1 MHGCTNNGRFPVMLY
16 AAVSISDSASIS
28 PAIRTAYT
36 EQIKEIRSG
45 FRRIHPE
52 IDFQISLY
60 PESSFID
67 ELKQR
72 AESDLG
78 PDLVITNTFLAQQ
91 LFEEGLTHNQ
101 AKDRDNQ
108 PRRETLEQRSIIS
121 ASPSRKVASA
131 PFSIYPQLA
140 CFNKDN
146 LNQAPTTITELIEL
160 SDSGKRIGLS
170 TKLIQLIWSAGS
182 NGALPAVTAALTH
195 QPLNPQQKS
204 KLTDWLAWLQQANTS
219 EGVHFLS
226 NHSELRKALSV
237 GDLDWISCN
246 SSSITPLIQAMGDRL
261 GLAALPN
268 GTPYS
273 ASPINRQRV
282 LALGNDSSA
291 QQRTAALRFATYV
304 KSPIVQQNLSRQS
317 ADFLPANP
325 YVKQPQRNAS
335 AFEAMSQA
343 NEQSIASQ
351 PSIRQFHPYSE
362 ATQQLNILL
371 PNLIFG
377 QASAQETTTQLLEKL
392 STLNEQK

>member
-1 MHGCTNNGRFPVMLY
+1 MLY

-36 EQIKEIRSG
+36 QQIKDIRSG

-60 PESSFID
+60 PESSFIN

-78 PDLVITNTFLAQQ
+78 PDLIITNTFLAQQ
-91 LFEEGLTHNQ
+91 LFNEGLTYNQ
-101 AKDRDNQ
+101 AKGRDNQ
-108 PRRETLEQRSIIS
+108 PRSETLKQRSIIS
-121 ASPSRKVASA
+121 ASPSKKVASA

-140 CFNKDN
+140 CFNKEN
-146 LNQAPTTITELIEL
+146 INQAPTTVTELIQL

-170 TKLIQLIWSAGS
+170 TKSSQLIWSAGS
-182 NGALPAVTAALTH
+182 HGALPAVTATLTH

-204 KLTDWLAWLQQANTS
+204 KLTGWFAWLQQANAS
-219 EGVHFLS
+219 EGIQFLS
-226 NHSELRKALSV
+226 NHSALRKALSV

-261 GLAALPN
+261 GLAPLPN
-268 GTPYS
+268 GNPYS

-291 QQRTAALRFATYV
+291 QQRTAALRFASYV

-325 YVKQPQRNAS
+325 YVKRPQINAS

-343 NEQSIASQ
+343 NEQFIASQ
-351 PSIRQFHPYSE
+351 PSIMQFHPYSQ

-371 PNLIFG
+371 PDLIFG
-377 QASAQETTTQLLEKL
+377 QASAQETTTQLLQTMKA
-392 STLNEQK
+392 LNEQK